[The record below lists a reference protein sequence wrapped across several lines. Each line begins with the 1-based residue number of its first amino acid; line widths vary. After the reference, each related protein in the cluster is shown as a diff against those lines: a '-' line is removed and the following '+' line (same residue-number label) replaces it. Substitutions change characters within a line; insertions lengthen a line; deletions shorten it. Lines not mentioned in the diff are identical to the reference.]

1 MGLGKTFVGSEKMK
15 DLHTGVNLVIC
26 QKSKVKDWVK
36 HFKQHYNNQYSIFD
50 LTKNKVE
57 FNIMART
64 ILRKLRHKLI
74 IYFIINFMIILF
86 FWYYATA
93 FCAVYSQ
100 TQMAWLKD
108 GLTSFGISLGIP
120 FLICLVFATM
130 RTLSLKYSIK
140 CMFKVLKFLNYII

>member
-1 MGLGKTFVGSEKMK
+1 MLLKEEYLSNSKK
-15 DLHTGVNLVIC
+15 DLTTLIQNE
-26 QKSKVKDWVK
+26 
-36 HFKQHYNNQYSIFD
+36 
-50 LTKNKVE
+50 KNKVE
-57 FNIMART
+57 FNIMSRT